1 MPAVL
6 AWLDHSE
13 AEQRRAREIIR
24 FFSQPESRDE
34 LGIGGIRDALS
45 NTLFPSTSM
54 LLTRARYLLFIPW
67 LYREGARRGHSGTKL
82 TQWVEWNERQLIG
95 ALRSGGDHEGLIGI
109 FAGPAIKMLPSAIYW
124 NTLRRFGILRR
135 EVTPGQVVGLP
146 QNSRQADDATEFL
159 GHSNAVWAPTLPPPP
174 DDFFDFE
181 RCDFALT
188 RDEATWLAE
197 QIVNALPGTLLQFLV
212 ARRSRIADTSAY
224 AWEDPDA
231 AAVRGRVRDALDEA
245 RRFALAM
252 HGAALLY
259 NVLLAERAEC
269 LGLSRHDGRREEFA
283 AHLDEWR
290 AELDD
295 SDVGGWDLNGLW
307 ALVAARGNPASA
319 LTRSFVTDWVGLAR
333 GKRGVGLAK
342 DDDARE
348 LIWKREHQH
357 KRGQARLTNDR
368 LMRQWGGASG
378 SWRLTFRWRVV
389 ARLLNDM
396 ADGRESGGAGA

>member
-13 AEQRRAREIIR
+13 AEQRRAREIIK

-45 NTLFPSTSM
+45 NTLFPGTSM

-67 LYREGARRGHSGTKL
+67 LYREGARRGHVGPKL

-95 ALRSGGDHEGLIGI
+95 ALRNGGDLEGLIGR
-109 FAGPAIKMLPSAIYW
+109 FVGTAVRDLPSGIYW
-124 NTLRRFGILRR
+124 NTLRRFRILRR
-135 EVTPGQVVGLP
+135 AVTPGQVVGLP
-146 QNSRQADDATEFL
+146 QDTRQVDDATEFL
-159 GHSNAVWAPTLPPPP
+159 GHSDAAWAPTLPPPP
-174 DDFFDFE
+174 ADFFDFE

-197 QIVNALPGTLLQFLV
+197 QIVNAVPGTLLQFLV
-212 ARRSRIADTSAY
+212 ARRSRISDGSVY

-231 AAVRGRVRDALDEA
+231 DAARGRVRDALDEA

-259 NVLLAERAEC
+259 NVLLAERAEK
-269 LGLSRHDGRREEFA
+269 LGISRHDGRREEFA
-283 AHLDEWR
+283 TQLDEWR

-295 SDVGGWDLNGLW
+295 SDVDGWDLNGLW

-319 LTRSFVTDWVGLAR
+319 LTRSFVSDWVGLAR
-333 GKRGVGLAK
+333 GKPGSELAK
-342 DDDARE
+342 DDEARE
-348 LIWKREHQH
+348 LILKREHQH
-357 KRGQARLTNDR
+357 KRGQARLSNDR

-396 ADGRESGGAGA
+396 ADGRENGRARA

>member
-1 MPAVL
+1 ML

-13 AEQRRAREIIR
+13 AEQRRAREIIK
-24 FFSQPESRDE
+24 FFMQPESRDE

-45 NTLFPSTSM
+45 NTLFPGTSM

-95 ALRSGGDHEGLIGI
+95 ALRNGGDHEGLIGRYV
-109 FAGPAIKMLPSAIYW
+109 GPAVRDLPSGIYW

-146 QNSRQADDATEFL
+146 QHTRQADDATEFL
-159 GHSNAVWAPTLPPPP
+159 GHSNALWAPTLPQPPAR
-174 DDFFDFE
+174 FFNFE

-197 QIVNALPGTLLQFLV
+197 QIVNAVPETLLQFLV
-212 ARRSRIADTSAY
+212 ARRSRISDSSRY

-231 AAVRGRVRDALDEA
+231 DAVSGRVRDALDEA
-245 RRFALAM
+245 RRFALSM

-259 NVLLAERAEC
+259 NVLLAERAEN
-269 LGLSRHDGRREEFA
+269 LGLSKFDGRREEFVA
-283 AHLDEWR
+283 ELDAWR

-295 SDVGGWDLNGLW
+295 SDIGDWDLNGLW
-307 ALVAARGNPASA
+307 ALVAARGNPAAA
-319 LTRSFVTDWVGLAR
+319 LTRSFVSDWVGLAR
-333 GKRGVGLAK
+333 GTRGAGLA
-342 DDDARE
+342 DDGDARA
-348 LIWKREHQH
+348 LIWKREQQH
-357 KRGQARLTNDR
+357 KRGQARLSNDR

-396 ADGRESGGAGA
+396 ADGRERSGAGA

>member
-13 AEQRRAREIIR
+13 AEHRRAREIIK
-24 FFSQPESRDE
+24 FFMQPESRDE
-34 LGIGGIRDALS
+34 LGVGGIRDALS
-45 NTLFPSTSM
+45 NTLFPGTSM

-67 LYREGARRGHSGTKL
+67 LYREGARRGHVGPKL

-95 ALRSGGDHEGLIGI
+95 ALRNGGDHEGLIGRYVG
-109 FAGPAIKMLPSAIYW
+109 ASVRDLPSAIYW

-146 QNSRQADDATEFL
+146 QNTRQVDDATEFL
-159 GHSNAVWAPTLPPPP
+159 GHSNGVWAATLPPPP
-174 DDFFDFE
+174 DDFFDLE

-188 RDEATWLAE
+188 HDEATWLAE
-197 QIVNALPGTLLQFLV
+197 QIVNAVPGTLLQFLV
-212 ARRSRIADTSAY
+212 ARRSRIADSSVY

-231 AAVRGRVRDALDEA
+231 DAVTGHARDALDEA
-245 RRFALAM
+245 GRFALAM

-259 NVLLAERAEC
+259 NVLLAERAAK
-269 LGLSRHDGRREEFA
+269 LGIARHDGRRDEFA
-283 AHLDEWR
+283 AQLDEWR
-290 AELDD
+290 REFEN
-295 SDVGGWDLNGLW
+295 SDVDRWDLNGLW
-307 ALVAARGNPASA
+307 ALVAARGNPATA

-333 GKRGVGLAK
+333 GKPGSGLA
-342 DDDARE
+342 DNAEARK
-348 LIWKREHQH
+348 LIWRREHQH
-357 KRGQARLTNDR
+357 KRGQARLSNDR

-389 ARLLNDM
+389 ARLLNDIV
-396 ADGRESGGAGA
+396 DGRESGRARA

>member
-1 MPAVL
+1 MPAML

-13 AEQRRAREIIR
+13 AEQRRAREIIK
-24 FFSQPESRDE
+24 FFMQPESRDE

-45 NTLFPSTSM
+45 NTLFPGTSM

-67 LYREGARRGHSGTKL
+67 LYREGARRGHVGPKL

-95 ALRSGGDHEGLIGI
+95 ALRNGGDLEGLIGR
-109 FAGPAIKMLPSAIYW
+109 FAGADVRHLPSGIYW

-135 EVTPGQVVGLP
+135 EVTPGQIVGLP
-146 QNSRQADDATEFL
+146 QHTRQTDDATEFL
-159 GHSNAVWAPTLPPPP
+159 GHSNALWAPTLPPPP
-174 DDFFDFE
+174 ADFFDLE

-197 QIVNALPGTLLQFLV
+197 QIVNAVPGTLLQFLV
-212 ARRSRIADTSAY
+212 ARRSRIADASAY
-224 AWEDPDA
+224 AWEDPNIDG
-231 AAVRGRVRDALDEA
+231 VTGRVRDALNEA
-245 RRFALAM
+245 HRFALAM

-259 NVLLAERAEC
+259 NVLLAERAEK
-269 LGLSRHDGRREEFA
+269 LGLSKFDGRREELVA
-283 AHLDEWR
+283 ELDAWR
-290 AELDD
+290 AELDG
-295 SDVGGWDLNGLW
+295 SDVGNWDLNGLW

-319 LTRSFVTDWVGLAR
+319 VTRSFVTDWVGLAR
-333 GKRGVGLAK
+333 GKPGARLAD
-342 DDDARE
+342 DDDARQ
-348 LIWKREHQH
+348 LIWKREQQH
-357 KRGQARLTNDR
+357 KRGQARLSNDR

-396 ADGRESGGAGA
+396 ADGRENGRAGA

>member
-1 MPAVL
+1 MPAIL

-13 AEQRRAREIIR
+13 AEQRRAREIIK

-34 LGIGGIRDALS
+34 LGVGGIRDALS
-45 NTLFPSTSM
+45 NTLFPGTSM

-95 ALRSGGDHEGLIGI
+95 ALRSGGDHEGLIGR
-109 FAGPAIKMLPSAIYW
+109 FVGAAVRDLPSGIYW
-124 NTLRRFGILRR
+124 NTLRRFRILRR
-135 EVTPGQVVGLP
+135 EATPGQVVGLP
-146 QNSRQADDATEFL
+146 QNTRQMDDPTEFL

-174 DDFFDFE
+174 ADFFEFE

-197 QIVNALPGTLLQFLV
+197 QIVNAVPETLLQFLV
-212 ARRSRIADTSAY
+212 ARRSRIADSSRY

-231 AAVRGRVRDALDEA
+231 DAVTGRVRDALNEA
-245 RRFALAM
+245 RRFALVM

-259 NVLLAERAEC
+259 NVLLAERAGD
-269 LGLSRHDGRREEFA
+269 LGLSRHDGRRDEFA
-283 AHLDEWR
+283 TQLDEWR
-290 AELDD
+290 REFEA
-295 SDVGGWDLNGLW
+295 SAIGGWDLSGLW

-319 LTRSFVTDWVGLAR
+319 LTRSFVTEWVGLAR
-333 GKRGVGLAK
+333 VKRGTGLAG
-342 DDDARE
+342 DADARE
-348 LIWKREHQH
+348 LIRRREYQH
-357 KRGQARLTNDR
+357 KRGQARLSNDR

-396 ADGRESGGAGA
+396 ADGRKSGRARA

>member
-1 MPAVL
+1 MPAML

-13 AEQRRAREIIR
+13 AEQRRAREIIK

-45 NTLFPSTSM
+45 NTLFPGTSM

-67 LYREGARRGHSGTKL
+67 LYGEGARRGHVGPKL

-95 ALRSGGDHEGLIGI
+95 ALRNGGDHEGLIGRYVG
-109 FAGPAIKMLPSAIYW
+109 AAVRDLPSGIYW

-146 QNSRQADDATEFL
+146 QRPRQADDATEFL

-174 DDFFDFE
+174 ADFFEFE

-197 QIVNALPGTLLQFLV
+197 QIVNAVPETLLQFLV
-212 ARRSRIADTSAY
+212 ARRSRIADHSRY

-231 AAVRGRVRDALDEA
+231 DAVSGRVRDALAEA

-259 NVLLAERAEC
+259 NLLLAERAEE
-269 LGLSRHDGRREEFA
+269 LDISRHDGRREEFA
-283 AHLDEWR
+283 NGLDEWR
-290 AELDD
+290 AEFDN
-295 SDVGGWDLNGLW
+295 SDIDGWDLNGLW

-333 GKRGVGLAK
+333 GKPGSELAK
-342 DDDARE
+342 DDEARE

-357 KRGQARLTNDR
+357 KRGQARLGNDR
-368 LMRQWGGASG
+368 LMRQRGGASG

-396 ADGRESGGAGA
+396 ADGRENGRAGA